1 MLIFLNRI
9 LALVMSLVPARLLSP
24 LIACM
29 AVIVFYEG
37 LPIVSRIPFVDRVPV
52 LGDLAMGRVGQ
63 ARLHGAA
70 AEAQAWQRRA
80 LKQQAE
86 WQAQRRRAQADLD
99 RLAGNYLQIE
109 ARAATLEI
117 QFNQE
122 IHDADIL
129 CSGPV
134 LSERL
139 SRHLDAVGRD

>member
-1 MLIFLNRI
+1 MFIFLNRI
-9 LALVMSLVPARLLSP
+9 LTLVPVRLLLP
-24 LIACM
+24 LIAGM
-29 AVIVFYEG
+29 AVFVFYEG
-37 LPIVSRIPFVDRVPV
+37 VPIVSSIPLVDRVPV
-52 LGDLAMGRVGQ
+52 LGDLAMGRVGR
-63 ARLHGAA
+63 ARLQGAE
-70 AEAQAWQRRA
+70 AEAQAWQRQA

-99 RLAGNYLQIE
+99 RLAGHYLQIE

-139 SRHLDAVGRD
+139 SRRLDAIGRD

>member
-1 MLIFLNRI
+1 MLIPLNRI
-9 LALVMSLVPARLLSP
+9 LALVPARLLLP
-24 LIACM
+24 LIVGM
-29 AVIVFYEG
+29 AMVVFYKG
-37 LPIVSRIPFVDRVPV
+37 LPIVSRIPLVDRVPV
-52 LGDLAMGRVGQ
+52 LGDLTMGRVGR
-63 ARLHGAA
+63 ARLQG
-70 AEAQAWQRRA
+70 AEAEAKVWQRRA

-99 RLAGNYLQIE
+99 RLAGDYLQIE
-109 ARAATLEI
+109 ARAATLEG

-139 SRHLDAVGRD
+139 SRRLDAIGRN

>member
-9 LALVMSLVPARLLSP
+9 LALVPARLLLP
-24 LIACM
+24 LIFGM
-29 AVIVFYEG
+29 AVVVFYEG
-37 LPIVSRIPFVDRVPV
+37 LPIVSHIPFVDRVPV
-52 LGDLAMGRVGQ
+52 LGDLTMGRVGR
-63 ARLHGAA
+63 ARLQGAA
-70 AEAQAWQRRA
+70 AEAHAWQRRA

-86 WQAQRRRAQADLD
+86 WQAQRRRAQADLN

-109 ARAATLEI
+109 ARAATLES

-129 CSGPV
+129 CGGSV

-139 SRHLDAVGRD
+139 SRRLDAIGRD